1 MADISV
7 TSGYDGLNLPYSPE
21 AEQSVLGA
29 VLLDSSCLDRIA
41 EILPRAEYFH
51 LANHRMIYDAM
62 LEMFTLGQP
71 VDFVTVLDKLK
82 QNPAFD
88 QVNGK
93 TYLLQLAQIVPSVS
107 NVETYAGIVRDKYD
121 IRTLI
126 TTARDILEEASEGGD
141 DAATLLDSAEQRI
154 FDIRRGKNM
163 QGLQRI
169 NEVIIETFDRLDLLN
184 SPDSDQFKSISTGI
198 RDLDETITGLNRSD
212 LILLAARPGMGK
224 TSFALNIAN
233 HVAVKEKKRVAF
245 FSLEMTKEQLA
256 SRMLST
262 EGEVGG
268 TKLRTGK
275 LTEDEWVRLIEAGD
289 ILSKPQIYFDDTPG
303 ITVPEMKAKLRRL
316 KDVDLVIIDYLQLM
330 SGAKRIDNRVQEI
343 SEITRNLKIMAKEIN
358 VPVITLSQLSR
369 ASEQRTEHRPVLSDL
384 RDSGSI
390 EQDADIVLFLYRPD
404 YYNTDDAPSDD
415 KNSGECIVA
424 KNRHG
429 EARTVQLHWQGEFM
443 RFTAM
448 EGGRSD
454 Y

>member
-1 MADISV
+1 
-7 TSGYDGLNLPYSPE
+7 
-21 AEQSVLGA
+21 
-29 VLLDSSCLDRIA
+29 
-41 EILPRAEYFH
+41 
-51 LANHRMIYDAM
+51 M

-224 TSFALNIAN
+224 TSG
-233 HVAVKEKKRVAF
+233 R
-245 FSLEMTKEQLA
+245 
-256 SRMLST
+256 
-262 EGEVGG
+262 
-268 TKLRTGK
+268 
-275 LTEDEWVRLIEAGD
+275 W
-289 ILSKPQIYFDDTPG
+289 PG
-303 ITVPEMKAKLRRL
+303 V
-316 KDVDLVIIDYLQLM
+316 
-330 SGAKRIDNRVQEI
+330 S
-343 SEITRNLKIMAKEIN
+343 S
-358 VPVITLSQLSR
+358 
-369 ASEQRTEHRPVLSDL
+369 
-384 RDSGSI
+384 
-390 EQDADIVLFLYRPD
+390 
-404 YYNTDDAPSDD
+404 
-415 KNSGECIVA
+415 
-424 KNRHG
+424 
-429 EARTVQLHWQGEFM
+429 
-443 RFTAM
+443 
-448 EGGRSD
+448 
-454 Y
+454 